1 MNKPE
6 KNNQADMDMLF
17 EKARKVF
24 STGMVN
30 MIESQ
35 GLGIIE
41 GKREGSMIY
50 GTDGKFYIDCYTSEG
65 TYNLGRKNPKLTSC
79 LKKAINETDQ
89 GNFVMLSEE
98 KALLARKISEFIP
111 GPLECVLYGVT
122 RGESMEAACKL
133 ARGFTGRPEL
143 VTVDGGSYGDGGFA
157 ISLSDRDDKKYFGKL
172 IPAIKVVPFGDI
184 NAAKAAISSKTAA
197 FILEPI
203 QAENNCR
210 IAGAEYLKQIRAL
223 CDKAGTKLIF
233 DESQTGFG
241 RTGKKFAFENSGV
254 FPDILIIGEALTSGV
269 FPMTAM
275 VFTSEL
281 KNLFDVHPLIHLCTF
296 GGHDAGCHV
305 AMAALDEYEYLK
317 PWDNAAVMGTRLIE
331 GLKGI
336 VSEYKARKVL
346 INGQGFLVSMAFDS
360 ENTARA
366 FCVQAIKNG
375 ILVKQGKV
383 DRKSVV
389 IRPVLT
395 ITEAEINLMLN
406 GIKETLKGIE

>member
-6 KNNQADMDMLF
+6 KNNQADRDMLF

-41 GKREGSMIY
+41 GKREASMTY
-50 GTDGKFYIDCYTSEG
+50 GTDGKSYIDCYTSEG
-65 TYNLGRKNPKLTSC
+65 TYNLGRKNPKLASR

-157 ISLSDRDDKKYFGKL
+157 ISLSDRDDKKDFGAL

-184 NAAKAAISSKTAA
+184 AAAKAAISSKTAA

-203 QAENNCR
+203 QSENNCR

-241 RTGKKFAFENSGV
+241 RTGKKFAFEKSGV
-254 FPDILIIGEALTSGV
+254 FPDILIIGEAMTSGV
-269 FPMTAM
+269 FPMIAM

-281 KNLFDVHPLIHLCTF
+281 KALFDVHPLIHLCTF

-305 AMAALDEYEYLK
+305 AMATIDEYEYLK
-317 PWDNAAVMGTRLIE
+317 PWDNAFVMGTRLMDGI
-331 GLKGI
+331 KGI
-336 VSEYKARKVL
+336 VSEYKAGKVTV
-346 INGQGFLVSMAFDS
+346 NGQGLLISMAFES
-360 ENTARA
+360 GNIARA

-389 IRPVLT
+389 FRPVLT
-395 ITEAEINLMLN
+395 ITEAEINMILK
-406 GIKETLKGIE
+406 GVKEALKGIE

>member
-6 KNNQADMDMLF
+6 KNNNADKDMLF
-17 EKARKVF
+17 EKAAKVF
-24 STGMVN
+24 SSSMVN
-30 MIESQ
+30 MIKSQ
-35 GLGIIE
+35 GLGILE
-41 GKREGSMIY
+41 GKREGSFVY
-50 GTDGKFYIDCYTSEG
+50 DTEGKSYIDCYTSEA
-65 TYNLGRKNPKLTSC
+65 TYNLGRKNPKLTTR

-133 ARGFTGRPEL
+133 ARGFTERPEL

-157 ISLSDRDDKKYFGKL
+157 ISLSDRDDKKDFGAL

-184 NAAKAAISSKTAA
+184 NAAKTAIGSKTAA

-210 IAGAEYLKQIRAL
+210 IASVEYLKQIRAL
-223 CDKAGTKLIF
+223 CDKAGAKLII

-241 RTGKKFAFENSGV
+241 RTGKKFAFENAGV
-254 FPDILIIGEALTSGV
+254 YPDILIIGEAMTSGV

-317 PWDNAAVMGTRLIE
+317 PWDNAAVMGGRLMD
-331 GLKGI
+331 GLKGM
-336 VSEYKARKVL
+336 VSECKAGKIS
-346 INGQGFLVSMAFDS
+346 INGQGLLVSIAFDS
-360 ENTARA
+360 ENNARA
-366 FCVQAIKNG
+366 FCLQAIKNG
-375 ILVKQGKV
+375 VLLKQGKV

-395 ITEAEINLMLN
+395 ITEAETDMILK
-406 GIKETLKGIE
+406 GVKEALKGIE

>member
-1 MNKPE
+1 
-6 KNNQADMDMLF
+6 
-17 EKARKVF
+17 
-24 STGMVN
+24 
-30 MIESQ
+30 
-35 GLGIIE
+35 
-41 GKREGSMIY
+41 
-50 GTDGKFYIDCYTSEG
+50 
-65 TYNLGRKNPKLTSC
+65 
-79 LKKAINETDQ
+79 
-89 GNFVMLSEE
+89 
-98 KALLARKISEFIP
+98 
-111 GPLECVLYGVT
+111 
-122 RGESMEAACKL
+122 MEAACKL
-133 ARGFTGRPEL
+133 ARGFTERPEL

-157 ISLSDRDDKKYFGKL
+157 ISLSTRDDKKDFGSL

-184 NAAKAAISSKTAA
+184 NAAKAAIGSKTAA

-203 QAENNCR
+203 QAENNCV
-210 IAGAEYLKQIRAL
+210 AADPEYLRQLRSL
-223 CDKAGTKLIF
+223 CDKSGAKLIF

-241 RTGKKFAFENSGV
+241 RTGKKFAFENAGIY
-254 FPDILIIGEALTSGV
+254 PDILIIGEAMTGGV

-317 PWDNAAVMGTRLIE
+317 PWDNAAVMGASLID

-336 VSEYKARKVL
+336 VSEYKAGKISV
-346 INGQGFLVSMAFDS
+346 NGQGLLISISFAS
-360 ENTARA
+360 ENSARA
-366 FCVQAIKNG
+366 FCLQAIKNG

-395 ITEAEINLMLN
+395 ITEAEKDMILKSV
-406 GIKETLKGIE
+406 KEAIKGIE

>member
-1 MNKPE
+1 MSTPE
-6 KNNQADMDMLF
+6 KNNEAVKDMLF
-17 EKARKVF
+17 EKAARVF
-24 STGMVN
+24 SSGMVN
-30 MIESQ
+30 MINSQ

-41 GKREGSMIY
+41 GKREGSFVY
-50 GTDGKFYIDCYTSEG
+50 DTEGKSYIDCYTSEG
-65 TYNLGRKNPKLTSC
+65 TYNLGRKNPKLTAR

-143 VTVDGGSYGDGGFA
+143 VTVEGGSYGDGGFA
-157 ISLSDRDDKKYFGKL
+157 ISLSDRDDKKDFGAL

-184 NAAKAAISSKTAA
+184 NAAKAAVGNKTAA

-210 IAGAEYLKQIRAL
+210 AAGSEYLRQLRSL
-223 CDKAGTKLIF
+223 CDKFGAKLIF
-233 DESQTGFG
+233 DESQSGFG
-241 RTGKKFAFENSGV
+241 RTGKKFAFENAGIY
-254 FPDILIIGEALTSGV
+254 PDILIIGEAMTGGV

-275 VFTSEL
+275 VFTNEL

-305 AMAALDEYEYLK
+305 AIAALDEYEYLK
-317 PWDNAAVMGTRLIE
+317 PWENAAAIGEHLMD
-331 GLKGI
+331 GLKDI
-336 VSEYKARKVL
+336 ISENKDTKISV
-346 INGQGFLVSMAFDS
+346 NGQGLLLSMAFDS
-360 ENTARA
+360 EDTAKT
-366 FCVQAIKNG
+366 FCMRAIKKG

-383 DRKSVV
+383 DRRSVV
-389 IRPVLT
+389 IRPSLT
-395 ITEAEINLMLN
+395 ITEAEKDMILK
-406 GIKETLKGIE
+406 GVKEAIKGIE